1 MKQLSGLD
9 ASFLHLETPE
19 MPMHVGGLNVFELP
33 KGYHGDFH
41 EDVKAHIVSR
51 MHLASIF
58 TKKLAL
64 MPFDMANPVWVDDDA
79 VDVDYHIRKITLPKP
94 GTMAQLETYV
104 GRLHSS
110 LLDRSRPLW
119 EFYVFD
125 GMKSGQA
132 AFYSKIHHAALDGKG
147 GEALAQAMLDIT
159 PTPRTVRKA
168 EPRSGPVYQPSVN
181 DLVGA
186 AFRNNLAQYWKL
198 IKLLPAA
205 ARAIGD
211 VALPAK
217 GEDGKRH
224 MGMLKNF
231 KLGPKTPL
239 NVAITNQRS
248 FSTVTISL
256 AQAREIAKAFD
267 GSLNDAVMAICSG
280 ALRRYLAGRAA
291 LPEKTLVAA
300 VPVSL
305 REEGNTELNNQVSM
319 MLLNLATDIADPRKR
334 TREIVKASKAM
345 KQTLKSV
352 KSVMP
357 TDFPSLGAPWLMSGL
372 VSLYGRSRLADK
384 MAPIANVAISN
395 VPGAN
400 LPLYLAGARMTTYF
414 PVSIVVHG
422 VALNITVQSYNGNLD
437 FGLIA
442 CRRAVPDI
450 KDLARMMSESHEELL
465 DAARRIAVPV
475 EAKATAATKVD
486 AAPAKKAT
494 AQKSAK
500 TAPQRKTSSAR
511 AKPAPTPA
519 ATQAT
524 VPPKARTA
532 GRKKAAVAA
541 PPAKPAK
548 ATPSAKA
555 KTKLTGKANRAQ
567 PPHL

>member
-33 KGYHGDFH
+33 KDYRGDFH

-79 VDVDYHIRKITLPKP
+79 VDIDYHIRKITLPKP

-125 GMKSGQA
+125 GMKPGQA

-159 PTPRTVRKA
+159 PVPRTVKKA
-168 EPRSGPVYQPSVN
+168 EPRHGAVYQPSVN

-211 VALPAK
+211 LALPAK
-217 GEDGKRH
+217 GEDGKRPA
-224 MGMLKNF
+224 GMLKNF

-239 NVAITNQRS
+239 NVAITNQRA
-248 FSTVTISL
+248 FSTVKISL
-256 AQAREIAKAFD
+256 AEAREIGKAFD

-280 ALRRYLAGRAA
+280 ALRRYLASRDA
-291 LPEKTLVAA
+291 LPDKTLVAA

-400 LPLYLAGARMTTYF
+400 VPLYLAGARMTTYF

-422 VALNITVQSYNGNLD
+422 VALNITVQSYDGNLD

-450 KDLARMMSESHEELL
+450 RDLARMMTESHEELL
-465 DAARRIAVPV
+465 DAARRVAVPV
-475 EAKATAATKVD
+475 EVKTSVAIKAKAPAPEKSTALKASKTAA
-486 AAPAKKAT
+486 
-494 AQKSAK
+494 S
-500 TAPQRKTSSAR
+500 RKTGTAR
-511 AKPAPTPA
+511 AKPASTSATAPSRAKAPA
-519 ATQAT
+519 S
-524 VPPKARTA
+524 
-532 GRKKAAVAA
+532 KK
-541 PPAKPAK
+541 AK
-548 ATPSAKA
+548 ATAIGKPSPATRSAKA
-555 KTKLTGKANRAQ
+555 KSMSTTRTKRAQ
-567 PPHL
+567 VPRQ

>member
-19 MPMHVGGLNVFELP
+19 MPMHVGGLNIFELP

-64 MPFDMANPVWVDDDA
+64 MPFDLANPVWVDDDA
-79 VDVDYHIRKITLPKP
+79 VDIDYHIRKITLPKP
-94 GTMAQLETYV
+94 GTMTQLETYV

-119 EFYVFD
+119 EFYVFE
-125 GMKSGQA
+125 GLKGGQA

-159 PTPRTVRKA
+159 PVARTVKKA
-168 EPRSGPVYQPSVN
+168 EPRTGAAYQPSVN
-181 DLVGA
+181 DMVGA

-205 ARAIGD
+205 VKAIGE

-224 MGMLKNF
+224 IGFPKNF

-248 FSTVTISL
+248 FSTVKISL
-256 AQAREIAKAFD
+256 VEAREIAKAFD

-280 ALRRYLAGRAA
+280 ALRRYLASHEA
-291 LPEKTLVAA
+291 LPKKTLVAA
-300 VPVSL
+300 LPVSL

-319 MLLNLATDIADPRKR
+319 MLVNLATDIADPRRR
-334 TREIVKASKAM
+334 TREIVKASNAM
-345 KQTLKSV
+345 KLTLKSV

-357 TDFPSLGAPWLMSGL
+357 TDFPSLGAPWLISGL

-384 MAPIANVAISN
+384 IPPIANVVISN
-395 VPGAN
+395 VPGPRV
-400 LPLYLAGARMTTYF
+400 PLYMAGGRMLTYF

-422 VALNITVQSYNGNLD
+422 VALNITVQSYDGYLD

-442 CRRAVPDI
+442 CRRALPDI
-450 KDLARMMSESHEELL
+450 RELARMMTESHKEVLE
-465 DAARRIAVPV
+465 AARKMAVPV
-475 EAKATAATKVD
+475 QAKAISPKPKAAREENEKI
-486 AAPAKKAT
+486 PKA
-494 AQKSAK
+494 
-500 TAPQRKTSSAR
+500 
-511 AKPAPTPA
+511 
-519 ATQAT
+519 
-524 VPPKARTA
+524 PPKAKT
-532 GRKKAAVAA
+532 VAA
-541 PPAKPAK
+541 RKAVTKIVAAKPGATKPK
-548 ATPSAKA
+548 AV
-555 KTKLTGKANRAQ
+555 GKAVSKVTK
-567 PPHL
+567 

>member
-19 MPMHVGGLNVFELP
+19 MPMHVGGLNIFELP
-33 KGYHGDFH
+33 KDYHGDFH
-41 EDVKAHIVSR
+41 EDVKAHIASR

-64 MPFDMANPVWVDDDA
+64 MPFDVANPVWVDDDA
-79 VDVDYHIRKITLPKP
+79 VDIDYHIRKITLPRP
-94 GTMAQLETYV
+94 GTMAQLESYV

-181 DLVGA
+181 DLIGA

-224 MGMLKNF
+224 ASLLKNF

-239 NVAITNQRS
+239 NVAITNQRV
-248 FSTVTISL
+248 FSTVKISL
-256 AQAREIAKAFD
+256 AEAKEIGKAFD

-280 ALRRYLAGRAA
+280 ALRRYLAGRNA

-319 MLLNLATDIADPRKR
+319 MLLDLATDIADPRKR

-345 KQTLKSV
+345 KHTLKSV
-352 KSVMP
+352 KSAMP

-422 VALNITVQSYNGNLD
+422 VALNITVQSYDGNLD

-450 KDLARMMSESHEELL
+450 KDLARMMTESYEELL

-475 EAKATAATKVD
+475 EAKTTAPKGKV
-486 AAPAKKAT
+486 PTPKKAT
-494 AQKSAK
+494 VLTPSK
-500 TAPQRKTSSAR
+500 TAVPRKTAKAR

-519 ATQAT
+519 VKHAAAS
-524 VPPKARTA
+524 PKAKTV
-532 GRKKAAVAA
+532 GRKKASVTAA
-541 PPAKPAK
+541 IAKPARV
-548 ATPSAKA
+548 TPTA
-555 KTKLTGKANRAQ
+555 KTKTRPATRTKSAQ
-567 PPHL
+567 VPRQ